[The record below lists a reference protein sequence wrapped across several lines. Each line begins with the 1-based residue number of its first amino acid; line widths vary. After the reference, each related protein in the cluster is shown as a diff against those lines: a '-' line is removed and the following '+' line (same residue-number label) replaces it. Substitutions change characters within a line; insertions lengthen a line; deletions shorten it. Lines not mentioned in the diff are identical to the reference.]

1 MSLKRHK
8 RLSSKKK
15 KSPKDNL
22 QAEVLHELGLEAY
35 QTIPLDVSSMLDI
48 ITWTL
53 GNQSPLEPSDL
64 PKAFLQCL
72 WLLRRDARTPW
83 CESLLN
89 LVTNDDNNS
98 TGKVLSSFKGDSQGA
113 INPLDLIT
121 AVYMSASTFL
131 QQEISK
137 RMMQCQFSIPL
148 VLPNKDPEEP
158 SCFLLWPL
166 RGIVGQWRSHPL
178 NKYRRIQEGDLATT
192 CMPLVSFVRLGC
204 CSVSKSQVLNHM
216 LHGVTS
222 SCQTFLHRGMEGG
235 QLPKRLSGG
244 LVEIGWHL
252 PTGDSTKDVFPV
264 PLVFS
269 NLRGDASAHEKCLT
283 FLCKASSAIV
293 VFCGNLKEKEKLL
306 LASCKDTNSKLI
318 LIDLLDTERNESR
331 VVGFVDEN
339 LEKYM
344 GLPEESVIQGRGLS
358 EDALASK
365 LCDTLKHLLPDRLK
379 LITLEEAAQFAA
391 DIGLNVDEG
400 PICQKAM
407 ASVEEVLKGL
417 DEGSDEYRRKQ
428 LPLQGPLWS
437 KLAELEKA
445 ESKQRKE
452 RTEIDPQLQKEK
464 NEIMAELR
472 SYKMTPAMKIFTDAL
487 FTKDKVKRAYFLSW
501 LTLRLKKTTK
511 QNKTQDLLANLQT
524 VKKDSMLVDL
534 DKLEQR
540 VKDTPGDTGSIFQEG
555 TEIQSAGLNLQLSEQ
570 QSEGSHQLNVS
581 ESKEMTTEPLSQQ
594 TDHQHDANMAQE
606 TSITLNEK
614 ENELNSA
621 SEDQSCLLESG
632 ENSMLCFKEKKPNE
646 SELTLTTDDSTS
658 GTQQMSLDDCAD
670 PSYEP
675 DSCTLGPEHF
685 LREIGLIF
693 ELAYISPSS
702 GSQNVLRLP
711 SLATDLLLYG
721 IPLELMDGDA
731 SNIPIQWLGC
741 VFGEL
746 KRRLPQEQCRTRVL
760 TNLGDYNARNAEI
773 LSALFGVK
781 FPEWKKQ
788 TSRGVYM
795 VALCLPE
802 NLRKDM
808 KCDVLLLIEVRGLC
822 SVSLDSKRNILG
834 DDNEMA
840 TFATGLSDFLMH
852 SMSSH
857 PGSDFETNLSV
868 RVNALL
874 RIKEY
879 GSMPF
884 CQFFVQNENV
894 NSKLQASQLRYVS
907 QVLLQTSN
915 IDKDGK
921 TTSCTVSVKGPWN
934 KMSLSEPVDTDYS
947 GDVLK
952 FKEILFEALKRS
964 AAEAEAPVLPEFM
977 RRLCSVWDAIKEE
990 SFSIGLQNTDIALAF
1005 SLLCTEFFYWENNL
1019 LDNMKSWLTGA
1030 TKKTFTT
1037 KGEALDASIQ
1047 NDLLSELK
1055 KEASEE
1061 VKAEVNKLRSIAE
1074 TYVMKEE
1081 TLKMRSDKFM
1091 PILMNNIDNLQDR
1104 VTEEITERLE
1114 AVYESHYSSTQLK
1127 KFKAL
1132 LGEEQESK
1140 VDALV
1145 EKSKTTKILLQDAE
1159 IEDEFEAVWDK
1170 ILSNFEF
1177 RPSETED
1184 ITPRVEDILRQNLIS
1199 RGLQKHMKKLEMISQ
1214 NQNSDFQVCDEH
1226 FGYRSRLKQ
1235 MFEDNNKQHKAEAQQ
1250 VANNIIEECKQYI
1263 ADKCNKTADFSDG
1276 YITELLQNIEKSL
1289 NEKSVETRSAF
1300 EVDLKVYLCNASCQ
1314 DFQNL
1319 HNRYAKDAELLKC
1332 ITKRKSMDLAEFIY
1346 DFRKRDQCQRVAQ
1359 AFISMVIKPTV
1370 LDYINRPLGISIAE
1384 EIQGKAQQYHSSQAF
1399 HQSLLEEMIKEDQF
1413 EVFLEYLLFYDNFRL
1428 RKIQETVTAHLTE
1441 STNLG
1446 QWRHQRL
1453 CEIVGKFEEA
1463 VNESTEGISG
1473 VLNDTKPLL
1482 ERVCLT
1488 LEKGDVN
1495 VIRTCLTG
1503 PLFSITVEWNR
1514 FAKCL
1519 LESVAAMQMDLDQE
1533 FSKNVDTTQ
1542 FLNCL
1547 PVQPQDYL
1555 FKKVK
1560 GCDKQCPLCRA
1571 PCEEEDLEHE
1581 GHNALFH
1588 RPKGMQPYA
1597 SSSVSCISCPE
1608 SMSEDK
1614 DTHDTSTTSSVLHSL
1629 YPDWS
1634 FSPDNPNSS
1643 KASDYWRYVLVKFN
1657 ERFAQEFKR
1666 EPTKI
1671 PEEWRKITQE
1681 QALNSLKE
1689 VFLTRTS
1696 V

>member
-511 QNKTQDLLANLQT
+511 QNKMQDLLTNLQT

>member
-72 WLLRRDARTPW
+72 WLLRQDARTPW
-83 CESLLN
+83 CESLHN

-464 NEIMAELR
+464 NDIMAELR

-511 QNKTQDLLANLQT
+511 QNRTQDLLTNLQT

-555 TEIQSAGLNLQLSEQ
+555 TEIQSAGLNLQRSEQ

-632 ENSMLCFKEKKPNE
+632 ENSTLCFKEKKPNE

-675 DSCTLGPEHF
+675 DTCALGPEHF

-840 TFATGLSDFLMH
+840 TFATGLSDFLIH

-884 CQFFVQNENV
+884 CQFFVQNENI

-1030 TKKTFTT
+1030 TKKNFTT

-1091 PILMNNIDNLQDR
+1091 PILMSNIDNLQDR

-1199 RGLQKHMKKLEMISQ
+1199 RGLQKHMKKLEMIGQ

-1235 MFEDNNKQHKAEAQQ
+1235 MFEDNNKQHKVEAQQ

-1319 HNRYAKDAELLKC
+1319 HNRYAKDAELLTC

-1453 CEIVGKFEEA
+1453 CEIVGKIEEA

>member
-72 WLLRRDARTPW
+72 WLLRQDARTPW
-83 CESLLN
+83 CESLHN

-113 INPLDLIT
+113 INPLDLVT

-137 RMMQCQFSIPL
+137 RMVQCQFSIPL

-178 NKYRRIQEGDLATT
+178 NNDRRIQEGDLATT

-216 LHGVTS
+216 LRGVTS

-235 QLPKRLSGG
+235 QLPKRLSSG
-244 LVEIGWHL
+244 LLEIGWHL

-269 NLRGDASAHEKCLT
+269 NLRGDASAHKKCLT

-464 NEIMAELR
+464 NDIMAELR
-472 SYKMTPAMKIFTDAL
+472 SYKMTPAMKIFTDVL

-511 QNKTQDLLANLQT
+511 QNKTQDLLTNLQT

-540 VKDTPGDTGSIFQEG
+540 
-555 TEIQSAGLNLQLSEQ
+555 
-570 QSEGSHQLNVS
+570 
-581 ESKEMTTEPLSQQ
+581 
-594 TDHQHDANMAQE
+594 
-606 TSITLNEK
+606 
-614 ENELNSA
+614 
-621 SEDQSCLLESG
+621 
-632 ENSMLCFKEKKPNE
+632 
-646 SELTLTTDDSTS
+646 LTLTTDNS
-658 GTQQMSLDDCAD
+658 GKQQMSLDDCAD

-675 DSCTLGPEHF
+675 DTCALGPEHF

-693 ELAYISPSS
+693 ELAHISPSS

-834 DDNEMA
+834 NDNEMA
-840 TFATGLSDFLMH
+840 TFATGLSDFLLH

-857 PGSDFETNLSV
+857 LGSDFETNLSV

-907 QVLLQTSN
+907 QLLLQTSN
-915 IDKDGK
+915 IDKDGN

-964 AAEAEAPVLPEFM
+964 AAKAEAPVLPEFM
-977 RRLCSVWDAIKEE
+977 RRLYSVWDAIKEE

-1030 TKKTFTT
+1030 TKKNFTT

-1061 VKAEVNKLRSIAE
+1061 VEAEVNKFRSIAE

-1091 PILMNNIDNLQDR
+1091 PILMSNIDNLQDR
-1104 VTEEITERLE
+1104 VTDEITERLE

-1132 LGEEQESK
+1132 LGKEQESK
-1140 VDALV
+1140 VDSLV
-1145 EKSKTTKILLQDAE
+1145 EKSKTTKILLQDTE
-1159 IEDEFEAVWDK
+1159 IEDEFEAVWGK

-1184 ITPRVEDILRQNLIS
+1184 ITPRVDDILRQNLIS
-1199 RGLQKHMKKLEMISQ
+1199 RGLQKHMKKLEMIGQ

-1235 MFEDNNKQHKAEAQQ
+1235 MFEDNNKQHKVEAQQ

-1263 ADKCNKTADFSDG
+1263 ADKCNKPADFSDG

-1319 HNRYAKDAELLKC
+1319 HNRYAKDAELLTC

-1359 AFISMVIKPTV
+1359 EFISMVIKPTV

-1384 EIQGKAQQYHSSQAF
+1384 EIQRKAQQYHSSQAF

-1428 RKIQETVTAHLTE
+1428 RKIQKTVTAHLTE

-1453 CEIVGKFEEA
+1453 CEIVGKIEEA

-1533 FSKNVDTTQ
+1533 FSKNVDATQ

-1571 PCEEEDLEHE
+1571 PCEEEDMGHE
-1581 GHNALFH
+1581 AHNALLH

-1597 SSSVSCISCPE
+1597 SSSISCISCPE

-1614 DTHDTSTTSSVLHSL
+1614 DTHDISTTRNVLHSL

-1634 FSPDNPNSS
+1634 FSPDNPNST

-1671 PEEWRKITQE
+1671 PEEWRRITQE
-1681 QALNSLKE
+1681 QALKSLKE

>member
-1 MSLKRHK
+1 M
-8 RLSSKKK
+8 
-15 KSPKDNL
+15 
-22 QAEVLHELGLEAY
+22 EAY
-35 QTIPLDVSSMLDI
+35 QAIPLDVSSMLDI

-64 PKAFLQCL
+64 PKAFLQSL
-72 WLLRRDARTPW
+72 WLLRKDARTPW
-83 CESLLN
+83 CESLHN

-216 LHGVTS
+216 LRGVTS

-318 LIDLLDTERNESR
+318 LIDLLDTERNGSR

-437 KLAELEKA
+437 KLAELEKV

-464 NEIMAELR
+464 NDIMAELR

-511 QNKTQDLLANLQT
+511 QNKTKDLLTNLQT
-524 VKKDSMLVDL
+524 VKKESMLVDL

-570 QSEGSHQLNVS
+570 QSEGSHQLKVS
-581 ESKEMTTEPLSQQ
+581 ESKEKTTEPLSQQ

-606 TSITLNEK
+606 ISITLNEK

-632 ENSMLCFKEKKPNE
+632 ENSTLRFKEKKPNE
-646 SELTLTTDDSTS
+646 SELTLTTNNSTS

-675 DSCTLGPEHF
+675 DTCALGPEHF

-795 VALCLPE
+795 AALCLPE

-834 DDNEMA
+834 NDNEMA

-964 AAEAEAPVLPEFM
+964 AAKAEAPVLPEFM

-1030 TKKTFTT
+1030 TKKNFTT

-1091 PILMNNIDNLQDR
+1091 PILMSNIDNLQDR

-1199 RGLQKHMKKLEMISQ
+1199 RGLQKHMKKLEMIGQ

-1235 MFEDNNKQHKAEAQQ
+1235 MFEDNNKQHKVEAQQ

-1263 ADKCNKTADFSDG
+1263 ADKCNKPADFSDG
-1276 YITELLQNIEKSL
+1276 YITELLQNVEKSL

-1319 HNRYAKDAELLKC
+1319 HNRYAKDAELLTC

-1346 DFRKRDQCQRVAQ
+1346 DFRKRDQCQRMAQ

-1384 EIQGKAQQYHSSQAF
+1384 EIQRKAQQYHSSQAF

-1453 CEIVGKFEEA
+1453 CEIVGKIEEA

-1571 PCEEEDLEHE
+1571 PCEEEDMGHE
-1581 GHNALFH
+1581 GHNALLH

-1634 FSPDNPNSS
+1634 FSPDNTNSS
-1643 KASDYWRYVLVKFN
+1643 KASDYWRYCV
-1657 ERFAQEFKR
+1657 
-1666 EPTKI
+1666 T
-1671 PEEWRKITQE
+1671 
-1681 QALNSLKE
+1681 
-1689 VFLTRTS
+1689 
-1696 V
+1696 

>member
-1 MSLKRHK
+1 MFLGCFFFK
-8 RLSSKKK
+8 LE
-15 KSPKDNL
+15 SPKDNL

-72 WLLRRDARTPW
+72 WLLRQDARTPW
-83 CESLLN
+83 CESLHN

-113 INPLDLIT
+113 INPLDLVT

-178 NKYRRIQEGDLATT
+178 NNDRRIQEGDLATT

-216 LHGVTS
+216 LCGVTS

-235 QLPKRLSGG
+235 LLPKRLSSG

-252 PTGDSTKDVFPV
+252 PTGDRTKDVFPV

-269 NLRGDASAHEKCLT
+269 NLRGDASAHKKCLT
-283 FLCKASSAIV
+283 FLCKTSSAIV

-379 LITLEEAAQFAA
+379 LITLEEAAQFGA

-464 NEIMAELR
+464 NDIMAELR
-472 SYKMTPAMKIFTDAL
+472 SYKMTPAMKIFTDVL

-511 QNKTQDLLANLQT
+511 QNKTQDLLTNLQT

-540 VKDTPGDTGSIFQEG
+540 VKDIPGDTGSIFQEG

-570 QSEGSHQLNVS
+570 QSEGSHQLTVS
-581 ESKEMTTEPLSQQ
+581 ESKEKTTEPLSQQ

-606 TSITLNEK
+606 TSIILNEK
-614 ENELNSA
+614 ENVLNSV

-632 ENSMLCFKEKKPNE
+632 ENSTLRFKEKKPNE
-646 SELTLTTDDSTS
+646 SELTLTTDNS
-658 GTQQMSLDDCAD
+658 GKQQMSLDDCAD

-675 DSCTLGPEHF
+675 DTCALGPEHF

-693 ELAYISPSS
+693 ELAHISPSS

-760 TNLGDYNARNAEI
+760 TNLGNYNARNAEI

-834 DDNEMA
+834 NDNEMA
-840 TFATGLSDFLMH
+840 TFATGLSDFLLH

-857 PGSDFETNLSV
+857 LGSDFETNLSV

-907 QVLLQTSN
+907 QLLLQTSN
-915 IDKDGK
+915 IDKDGN

-964 AAEAEAPVLPEFM
+964 AAKAEAPVLPEFM
-977 RRLCSVWDAIKEE
+977 RRLYSVWDAIKEE

-1030 TKKTFTT
+1030 TKKNFTT

-1061 VKAEVNKLRSIAE
+1061 VKAEVNKFRSIAE

-1091 PILMNNIDNLQDR
+1091 PILMSNIDNLQDR
-1104 VTEEITERLE
+1104 VTDEITERLE

-1132 LGEEQESK
+1132 LGKEQESK

-1145 EKSKTTKILLQDAE
+1145 EKSKTTKILLQDTE
-1159 IEDEFEAVWDK
+1159 IEDEFEAVWGK

-1184 ITPRVEDILRQNLIS
+1184 ITPRVDDILRQNLIS
-1199 RGLQKHMKKLEMISQ
+1199 RGLQKHMKKLEMIGQ

-1235 MFEDNNKQHKAEAQQ
+1235 MFEDNKQHKVEAQQ

-1263 ADKCNKTADFSDG
+1263 ADKCNKPADFSDG

-1319 HNRYAKDAELLKC
+1319 HNRYAKDAELLTC

-1359 AFISMVIKPTV
+1359 EFISMVIKPTV
-1370 LDYINRPLGISIAE
+1370 LDYINRPLGIYIAE
-1384 EIQGKAQQYHSSQAF
+1384 EIQRKAQQYHSSQAF

-1428 RKIQETVTAHLTE
+1428 RKIQKTVTAHLTE

-1453 CEIVGKFEEA
+1453 CEIVGKIEEA

-1533 FSKNVDTTQ
+1533 FSKNVDATQ

-1571 PCEEEDLEHE
+1571 PCEKEDMGHE
-1581 GHNALFH
+1581 AHNALLH

-1597 SSSVSCISCPE
+1597 SSSISCISCPE

-1614 DTHDTSTTSSVLHSL
+1614 DTHDTSTTRNVLHSL

-1634 FSPDNPNSS
+1634 FSPDNPNST
-1643 KASDYWRYVLVKFN
+1643 KASDYWRYCV
-1657 ERFAQEFKR
+1657 
-1666 EPTKI
+1666 T
-1671 PEEWRKITQE
+1671 
-1681 QALNSLKE
+1681 
-1689 VFLTRTS
+1689 
-1696 V
+1696 